1 MDAFLLVAIVLVL
14 GLAVAPMF
22 LMRGQWGKKK
32 DPEGDEGGG
41 VLNSDHV
48 QTGAR
53 SATRGDYGGADGGG
67 GDGGGD

>member
-32 DPEGDEGGG
+32 DPEVNE
-41 VLNSDHV
+41 
-48 QTGAR
+48 
-53 SATRGDYGGADGGG
+53 GGADGGG